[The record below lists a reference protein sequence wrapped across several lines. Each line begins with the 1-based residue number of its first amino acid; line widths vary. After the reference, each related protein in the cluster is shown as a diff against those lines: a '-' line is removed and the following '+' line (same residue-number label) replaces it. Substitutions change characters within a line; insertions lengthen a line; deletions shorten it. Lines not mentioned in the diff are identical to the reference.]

1 MWGGTILGL
10 RFRRISI
17 LAVSVLCLSATA
29 CGGSSLA
36 NTGGST
42 RVISVVLIPFSGYA
56 PLYVA
61 SDENLCAS
69 NGIKLKLIET
79 DTQSAEDTVMAKGD
93 AEIGAYANTALVF
106 AAAGGIPLRAFLELD
121 MSNGADG
128 FVADSSV
135 TSIKQMAQNHVLFA
149 ADETDVEFFLFMY
162 AAEKI
167 GLHPSDFNHSALKS
181 GDALAAF
188 LTGRLGAVGESE
200 PDLSK
205 ALQRP
210 GAHLLFSSKDYSGV
224 ISDQFVASGTTLRN
238 KLADLTAFAQCWYR
252 TLQPISAN
260 PDSAIAIMARH
271 LGLKPKEMKSAM
283 PGIAWPDKAQGRD
296 FFLNGQYTD
305 SLQFADDFYK
315 GLGQLSGIP
324 VPGRQLVSSAVIQKV
339 G

>member
-1 MWGGTILGL
+1 M
-10 RFRRISI
+10 
-17 LAVSVLCLSATA
+17 
-29 CGGSSLA
+29 
-36 NTGGST
+36 
-42 RVISVVLIPFSGYA
+42 LIPFSGYA

-106 AAAGGIPLRAFLELD
+106 AAAGGIPIRAFLELD
-121 MSNGADG
+121 LSNGADG

-135 TSIKQMAQNHVLFA
+135 TSIRQMADKHVLFA
-149 ADETDVEFFLFMY
+149 ADETDVEFFLFMF
-162 AAEKI
+162 AAQKV
-167 GLHPSDFNHSALKS
+167 GLHPSDFNHSPLKG

-200 PDLSK
+200 PNLSK
-205 ALQRP
+205 ALERP
-210 GAHLLFSSKDYSGV
+210 GAHLLLSSKDYPGV
-224 ISDQFVASGTTLRN
+224 ISDQFVASQATLRG
-238 KLADLTAFAQCWYR
+238 KLNDLTAFAQCWYR
-252 TLQPISAN
+252 TLKRIAAS
-260 PDSAIAIMARH
+260 PDSAIAIMAKH
-271 LGLKPKEMKSAM
+271 IGLSTQEMKAAM
-283 PGIAWPDKAQGRD
+283 PGIAWPVEAQGRD

-315 GLGQLSGIP
+315 GLGQLSGTP
-324 VPGRQLVSSAVIQKV
+324 VPGQQLVSNAVIQKL